1 MLDPGD
7 PLSVVSWQVRS
18 DGLYVWRDAEL
29 IAVIGHVHMEYQHV
43 TTDSPRASR
52 CPMAR
57 GEQLVVIAASWLGGS
72 HLHFIQHVT
81 YVLEEELI
89 SR

>member
-29 IAVIGHVHMEYQHV
+29 IAVIAHDLFPNIIE
-43 TTDSPRASR
+43 DL
-52 CPMAR
+52 AR
-57 GEQLVVIAASWLGGS
+57 GLLREKHCIY
-72 HLHFIQHVT
+72 H
-81 YVLEEELI
+81 
-89 SR
+89 